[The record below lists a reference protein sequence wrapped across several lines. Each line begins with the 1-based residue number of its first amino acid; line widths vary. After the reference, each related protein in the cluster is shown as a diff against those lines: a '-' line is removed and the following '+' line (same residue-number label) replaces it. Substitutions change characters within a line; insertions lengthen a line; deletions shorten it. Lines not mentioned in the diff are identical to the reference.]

1 MKPSC
6 HLTLTRDFLTGL
18 VIPAAL
24 LIILI
29 IVPPHAFDLS
39 ISFAFFD
46 NGWPWHQNEVFS
58 WVFYKLPKVVPF
70 LIALPLVIY
79 MIKLVTRGERLLQ
92 HDLGRRALYVVVAM
106 ALSAI
111 TVWWLKDTT
120 GVPCPWDV
128 VHFGGKAN
136 VTDPTFSLTHQ
147 HGSCWPSGHAGTG
160 FVLFALYFALKD
172 RWPRVA
178 IATGLFAFIFGSVCG
193 FARVMEG
200 AHFVSH
206 VVATGLID
214 WIICAALSALF
225 FPQKLQTPSSSQ
237 LSVKGLILFT
247 TLWWTLVLNA
257 PFFVR
262 IMGIHKPEFVWM
274 PHDLV
279 VLGALVGGLFAI
291 ALALITLL
299 TALPRPVA
307 RTLLLLLG
315 LCGSVVFTGECLY
328 GITFNPDMAR
338 NILATDPHEASTYL
352 SLRTV
357 VLTSVTF
364 LPILVATLGADL
376 RPLRMTHVAWRMG
389 TTLGALVLGFGVM
402 FTQMNSL
409 SSLFRADRSARY
421 LIAPV
426 NVPYSMIATLTKDTS
441 PDLTKR
447 RIVDPTPTL
456 LTDVKRPAVLLVVIG
471 ETTRS
476 ANWELAGYN
485 RPTNP
490 ALRQLSLI
498 NHPEVVACGTS
509 TDVSLPCMMSRI
521 GRSDYDRQRIISEEA
536 LPGLL
541 QRAGVNVLWV
551 DNQSGC
557 KGACQGVPTRTPTPN
572 NKDCPNG
579 RCFDGVLVEELQK
592 DLAALPTD
600 RPTVLFYHLYGEHGP
615 RYHQDSP
622 DGMKPWQPECMDA
635 DLGACPRDTV
645 VNAYDNAV
653 RYTDS
658 VLADLIKT
666 LDAQSNNIDSGF
678 IFVSDHGESLGEN
691 GLFLHGAP
699 YFMAPD
705 EQTRVPMV
713 MWFSKD
719 WAKAFGTHVAELT
732 RQPKSGVTHEHLYST
747 VLGLLNVKSST
758 YRAQWDLSARNK
770 SAQFGD

>member
-6 HLTLTRDFLTGL
+6 RLTLTRDFLTGL
-18 VIPAAL
+18 VIPASL

-46 NGWPWHQNEVFS
+46 NGWPWHQNEVFT
-58 WVFYKLPKVVPF
+58 WIFYKLPKVVPF
-70 LIALPLVIY
+70 LIALPLIIY
-79 MIKLVTRGERLLQ
+79 MIKLVSQGERLLQ
-92 HDLGRRALYVVVAM
+92 HDLGRRALYIVVAM

-147 HGSCWPSGHAGTG
+147 HGRCWPSSHAGTG

-178 IATGLFAFIFGSVCG
+178 IASGLFALIFGSVCG

-225 FPQKLQTPSSSQ
+225 FPQRLQTQSSPQ
-237 LSVKGLILFT
+237 LSIQGLILFT
-247 TLWWTLVLNA
+247 ALWWTLVLNA

-262 IMGIHKPEFVWM
+262 IMGINKPEFMWM
-274 PHDLV
+274 SHDLV
-279 VLGALVGGLFAI
+279 VFGALVGGLFAI
-291 ALALITLL
+291 AMALITLL
-299 TALPRPVA
+299 TALPRPIA
-307 RTLLLLLG
+307 RLLLVLLG

-338 NILATDPHEASTYL
+338 NILATDQHEASTYL
-352 SLRTV
+352 SIRTL
-357 VLTSVTF
+357 VLTLVTF
-364 LPILVATLGADL
+364 LPLLMATLAANL
-376 RPLRMTHVAWRMG
+376 TQVRIKLVAWRMG
-389 TTLGALVLGFGVM
+389 TALGALMLGVGLL

-441 PDLTKR
+441 PDLAKR

-456 LTDVKRPAVLLVVIG
+456 VTQVKRPAVLLVVVG

-490 ALRQLSLI
+490 ALSQLSLI

-521 GRSDYDRQRIISEEA
+521 GRSDYDRKLIISEEA

-557 KGACQGVPTRTPTPN
+557 KGACQGVPTRQPEPTT
-572 NKDCPNG
+572 KDCPNG
-579 RCFDGVLVEELQK
+579 RCFDGVLVNELRK
-592 DLAALPTD
+592 DLASLPSD
-600 RPTVLFYHLYGEHGP
+600 RPTVLFYHLYGQHGP

-622 DGMKPWQPECMDA
+622 DDSKPWQPECLDA
-635 DLGACPRDTV
+635 DLGACPRETV

-658 VLADLIKT
+658 VLANLIETLKSKT
-666 LDAQSNNIDSGF
+666 DQIDAGL

-699 YFMAPD
+699 YLIAPD

-719 WAKAFGTHVAELT
+719 WGKTFGINTQNLA
-732 RQPKSGVTHEHLYST
+732 QAPASGVTHEHLYST
-747 VLGLLNVKSST
+747 VLGLVNIKSST
-758 YRAQWDLSARNK
+758 YRSQWDLTQRNN
-770 SAQFGD
+770 SAQLTD